1 MNEEIN
7 ATNDTNNEVA
17 RLRWEI
23 KISEED
29 GITPYLWDNRKYDN
43 YDLGSLC
50 RILNEYEE
58 KTNEV
63 ARLRELLNRNG
74 DELNTFHH
82 TKEEAFALAEK
93 AMPLWECVVI
103 KRNTSDGLLF
113 LGGWQVTTSG
123 YRPAPEEAVVV
134 NPEPSSSVVD
144 QKPDNVSDKH
154 EWRELGPDEV
164 IHTGDEVQ
172 AKHHDRLHG
181 VWLNV
186 LPYEM
191 GAMPIDHEAFR
202 YRTRRPLP
210 KQEGEQPYCS
220 RCKYN
225 HAFPCEGSIAG
236 VPLEDELSAIE
247 DSEGWDGGSEL
258 SRIEKAYNRVLNERK
273 AEESASPDNEV
284 AGLREENQKIRHAY
298 LKSVERDDFLT
309 QENAH
314 LRAVIKTLLWFT
326 EPHPLD
332 LDDINLWDKIES
344 IYGPAEGILEL
355 ADFTEKEAR

>member
-1 MNEEIN
+1 MSIN
-7 ATNDTNNEVA
+7 KFDSGGIYPPPQTPDNEVA

-23 KISEED
+23 KISAD

-63 ARLRELLNRNG
+63 ARLGELLNRNG

-210 KQEGEQPYCS
+210 KQEEM
-220 RCKYN
+220 
-225 HAFPCEGSIAG
+225 
-236 VPLEDELSAIE
+236 PLEDEIVRLQEVGRLNYAEGQQDLTDCLRYLRDEIE
-247 DSEGWDGGSEL
+247 QL
-258 SRIEKAYNRVLNERK
+258 KK
-273 AEESASPDNEV
+273 
-284 AGLREENQKIRHAY
+284 NQK
-298 LKSVERDDFLT
+298 
-309 QENAH
+309 
-314 LRAVIKTLLWFT
+314 
-326 EPHPLD
+326 
-332 LDDINLWDKIES
+332 
-344 IYGPAEGILEL
+344 
-355 ADFTEKEAR
+355 